1 MEQHFEFL
9 RKHPIFESFTDEEI
23 EQALVEFDY
32 KIQSYKNDDIIVSSG
47 KIPLLC
53 LRVRLKYKNII
64 QTEFVKFWEE
74 FTVTAQV
81 GLSPP
86 HHEPHIAIL
95 KQCRMGSRQF
105 FFWILRKL
113 KKMIIK
119 RLLFSKN
126 YLKIFLYCLRRW
138 ICALSNIKLCFQSV
152 PYAKK

>member
-74 FTVTAQV
+74 FTVTA
-81 GLSPP
+81 
-86 HHEPHIAIL
+86 
-95 KQCRMGSRQF
+95 
-105 FFWILRKL
+105 
-113 KKMIIK
+113 
-119 RLLFSKN
+119 
-126 YLKIFLYCLRRW
+126 
-138 ICALSNIKLCFQSV
+138 
-152 PYAKK
+152 